1 MTKKE
6 ISDRKL
12 YLNTLNSQLSLDD
25 NQAVM
30 REMSVRAK
38 QIEGILKAITA
49 ANVNRDNIPGI
60 DMYLN
65 LEKNSVVK
73 KYLKDLFFWDSIK
86 LNSDGTDQ
94 VLVAKANLSKFAKG
108 ENLSSKD
115 DETYNLFKLEFSKVL
130 DQIDACTTYYQ
141 VDNIKIQIEIDKPIS
156 KIWIKLLP
164 SDSYLEYL
172 KSIKFIS
179 HDKFFKS
186 KSK

>member
-12 YLNTLNSQLSLDD
+12 YLDTLKSQLSLDD

-30 REMSVRAK
+30 SEMTARAK

-60 DMYLN
+60 DMYLS

-73 KYLKDLFFWDSIK
+73 KYLKDLFFWDSVK
-86 LNSDGTDQ
+86 LKSDGTDQ
-94 VLVAKANLSKFAKG
+94 ILVAQANLSRFAKG
-108 ENLSSKD
+108 ENLNPKD

-130 DQIDACTTYYQ
+130 DQINACTTYYQ
-141 VDNIKIQIEIDKPIS
+141 IENIKIQDEIDKPIS
-156 KIWIKLLP
+156 RIWIKLLP
-164 SDSYLEYL
+164 SDSYLDYL

-179 HDKFFKS
+179 HGRFFKS
-186 KSK
+186 K